1 MPQHSNNK
9 NAMSSAV
16 SHQKTK
22 APDAAD
28 RKRVIANQMRQKA
41 AATKP
46 TGSFH
51 QEKEAIKPVAPKY
64 LKKPLSPMDTYEMS
78 DRGESDSD
86 ESEEEDRESKK
97 KVKFMKSL

>member
-51 QEKEAIKPVAPKY
+51 QE
-64 LKKPLSPMDTYEMS
+64 
-78 DRGESDSD
+78 
-86 ESEEEDRESKK
+86 
-97 KVKFMKSL
+97 